1 MSSMMATSVKIA
13 TERPEPPS
21 PPVSFEDYLAW
32 SLKEDIHAEWVDGE
46 IVPMAPS
53 NVDHHDLNG
62 WLYHLLIRFIDAR
75 RLGRLFISQILMRL
89 SIRPSGRMPDL
100 MFVSKEHVDRIRET
114 YVDGPADLVVEIVS
128 LESNTRDRAEKLV
141 EYEGAGIPEYWLI
154 DSLRREAAFYLLGE
168 DGRYHRAPV
177 DPEGLYRSAMLPGF
191 WLPVEW
197 LWQRPLPEVAE
208 ILRQIE
214 A

>member
-1 MSSMMATSVKIA
+1 MSSMTAAPVKIA

-32 SLKEDIHAEWVDGE
+32 SLNEDIHAEWVDGE

-62 WLYHLLIRFIDAR
+62 WLYHL
-75 RLGRLFISQILMRL
+75 
-89 SIRPSGRMPDL
+89 
-100 MFVSKEHVDRIRET
+100 V
-114 YVDGPADLVVEIVS
+114 
-128 LESNTRDRAEKLV
+128 
-141 EYEGAGIPEYWLI
+141 
-154 DSLRREAAFYLLGE
+154 LGE

-177 DPEGLYRSAMLPGF
+177 DPEGVYHPAMLPGF
-191 WLPVEW
+191 WLRVEW
-197 LWQRPLPEVAE
+197 LWQRPLPEVSE
-208 ILRQIE
+208 VLPQIE